1 MKHNYVLIHLLVI
14 PVFVLA
20 PLRSR
25 AQQLV
30 LQIPPSTPLPIQL
43 GKHVPMKK
51 GEPLKGYLL
60 YPVFAENRLVIP
72 AGTTLLGNVV
82 KLNPDRSRRIH
93 SLLRGDF
100 TPFHIPVVQF
110 NQLVLPDGS
119 VQSIVSQNAT
129 DGAPALHLS
138 AAPAAPQ
145 RSFFTQQL
153 NRAKQQVKD
162 TVAVVTAP
170 GRGDRLVQAIYR
182 QLPYHPER
190 IESATAWTVS
200 LEQPLSLRLD
210 SFAAKL
216 SAGPAKG
223 FLSPRVDT
231 PVLHERSWQLHAYLE
246 ETISSAKKKPGDT
259 FTAVVAEPVFDAS
272 QNLEI
277 PQGSQL
283 TGTVTLAKPAR
294 WFGRSGKLRFNFREL
309 KLRGGLSQHVDGTL
323 TGADASRSADLQLDA
338 EGAVQSKSRNGAAIP
353 LALTFLAGRALDD
366 DGSLA
371 GNSAVASNGFGIVGR
386 VVGIVASSRNFAAG
400 IGFYAAALSLYDQ
413 WVARGHDVVFRK
425 DTRIEVT
432 TSLGRNLFH
441 AAEVQQPPAIDR

>member
-1 MKHNYVLIHLLVI
+1 MKNNYVPIHLLVI
-14 PVFVLA
+14 LAFVLA
-20 PLRSR
+20 PVPSR
-25 AQQLV
+25 AQQGL

-51 GEPLKGYLL
+51 GQPLKGYLL
-60 YPVFAENRLVIP
+60 YPVYADNQLVIP

-93 SLLRGDF
+93 SWLRGDF

-110 NQLVLPDGS
+110 DQLVLPDGS

-129 DGAPALHLS
+129 DGAPVLHLS
-138 AAPAAPQ
+138 AAPSPPQ

-153 NRAKQQVKD
+153 NRAKQQAKD

-200 LEQPLSLRLD
+200 LEQPLSVRPD

-223 FLSPRVDT
+223 SPLVDA

-246 ETISSAKKKPGDT
+246 ETISSAQKKPGDT
-259 FTAVVAEPVFDAS
+259 FTAVVAEPVFDAG

-309 KLRGGLSQHVDGTL
+309 KLPGGLSQHVDGTL

-338 EGAVQSKSRNGAAIP
+338 EGAVQSKSRNAAAIP
-353 LALTFLAGRALDD
+353 LALTFLAGRALDN

-386 VVGIVASSRNFAAG
+386 VVGIIANSRNLAAG
-400 IGFYAAALSLYDQ
+400 IGFYAAALSFYDQ

-432 TSLGRNLFH
+432 TSPGRNLFH
-441 AAEVQQPPAIDR
+441 AAEMQQPPATPR